1 VGLIP
6 EKTLER
12 RDIRPMVCAAP
23 PGPAG
28 IVRCVSYEVQ
38 TPVFE
43 GAFDLLLH
51 LIAREEV
58 DLYEISLSTI
68 VDAYLAELD
77 RMVGALDLEA
87 ATEFLVIAATLVELK
102 TRRLLPGPADG
113 DLEEELALFEERD
126 LLLARLIECKTF
138 REAGGA
144 LARMAAAAERS
155 RPRTAGPGERFLT
168 LAPDLLA
175 GVTPADM
182 AAAWLRVLTPKPPPR
197 VVLDHV
203 AEIRATVGDAL
214 QELALALP
222 AMGRASFRQLTE
234 GLGGRMEVIV
244 RFLAVLELY
253 KQGLVELDQ
262 GSTFGSLEV
271 TWVHDAA
278 GLATLLDTVDS
289 YD

>member
-1 VGLIP
+1 M
-6 EKTLER
+6 R
-12 RDIRPMVCAAP
+12 R
-23 PGPAG
+23 PAG
-28 IVRCVSYEVQ
+28 PPRYCRHVSYEVQ

-68 VDAYLAELD
+68 VDAYLAELE

-102 TRRLLPGPADG
+102 TRRLLPGPADA
-113 DLEEELALFEERD
+113 DLEEDLALFEERD

-138 REAGGA
+138 REAGTA
-144 LARMAAAAERS
+144 LARLAAGADRS
-155 RPRTAGPGERFLT
+155 RPRTAGPPERFLS

-175 GVTPADM
+175 GVTPADLSD
-182 AAAWLRVLTPKPPPR
+182 AWLRVLTPKPPPR
-197 VVLDHV
+197 VALDHV

-214 QELALALP
+214 QDLVRALP
-222 AMGRASFRQLTE
+222 EVGRASFRQLTE
-234 GLGGRMEVIV
+234 GLDGRLEVIV

-262 GSTFGSLEV
+262 GSTFGNLQV
-271 TWVHDAA
+271 TWLHNEAGAA
-278 GLATLLDTVDS
+278 ELLATVDS